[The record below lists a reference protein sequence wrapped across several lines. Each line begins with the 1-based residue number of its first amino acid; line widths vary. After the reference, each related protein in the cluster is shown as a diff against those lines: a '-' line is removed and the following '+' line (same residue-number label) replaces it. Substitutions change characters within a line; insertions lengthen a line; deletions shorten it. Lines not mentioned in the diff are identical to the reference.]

1 MVAVLDCSLCGKLRC
16 VFSMNSIITVDGQ
29 RELDDIIF
37 SCGTILNSKTLY
49 KARHLNCTP
58 PVGNAYHSSK
68 IVKQATLIKEATSE
82 SSEEVTSTVSS
93 VVDHK
98 KSTVNS
104 SFDFSLKTLK
114 IETSSRKHQTSLDG

>member
-37 SCGTILNSKTLY
+37 SCGTILNSKNLY
-49 KARHLNCTP
+49 KARHLNCMP

-68 IVKQATLIKEATSE
+68 IGKQATLIKKPTSE
-82 SSEEVTSTVSS
+82 SSDEVTSTVSS
-93 VVDHK
+93 AVDHK

-104 SFDFSLKTLK
+104 SIDFSLKTLK
-114 IETSSRKHQTSLDG
+114 TESSSRKHQTSLDG